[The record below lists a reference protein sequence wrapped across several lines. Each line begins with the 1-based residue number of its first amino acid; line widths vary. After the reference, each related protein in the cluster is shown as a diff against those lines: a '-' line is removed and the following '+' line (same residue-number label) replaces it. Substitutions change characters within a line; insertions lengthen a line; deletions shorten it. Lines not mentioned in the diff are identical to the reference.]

1 MATIYSSDLKLS
13 IMATGENA
21 GTWGSITNTN
31 LYLLQQAIG
40 GYEAISI
47 AGGAQTTALTMS
59 NGAISNARNAVIKLT
74 GTITGNQVVTIPT
87 AIEKTYIVSNGTTG
101 AFTVEFKQAGGTGV
115 TFAAADKSTKILFAD
130 GTNIVD
136 TGDTTPIITQI
147 NDTNVNEQIKFTTTA
162 SAVNEF
168 TITNAATANAPEIS
182 ATGSDTNIDLK
193 ITPKGSGKINL
204 DGIKFPNA
212 DGSSGQFLK
221 TDGSGSLSFADSG
234 LAWQSV
240 VTTSTIT
247 VVAGRAYFINT
258 TSNACTVTLPSGT
271 PTAGAQVQL
280 VDYAGT
286 FDTNACVINPNGNK
300 LEGGTGNL
308 QLGGEREG
316 VILTYIDATQGWLA
330 TSGINEGTDALGP
343 VPYSVDFLVIA
354 GGASGGSEDG
364 GGGGAGGYRTSTQN
378 VAIGTVITVTVGNGG
393 AVPGTNARGLNGSDS
408 SISGSGLTTITSSGG
423 GGGSSDAI
431 GGGSGGSGGGGAPS
445 VTSGLS
451 GNSPSTSPS
460 QGNNGGN
467 GFTRTQGAAGT
478 GNESGGGGGGAGAV
492 GNNSSSFTGAAGGA
506 GSASSITGSS
516 VTRAGGGGGGSNGV
530 DSSPVGVG
538 GSGGTGG
545 GGAGGGGTPPY
556 TGTAGTANTGSG
568 GGGSGGNGG
577 SASGAGGKGVV
588 ILSMPD
594 ANYTGTTTGS
604 PTVATGVSGKTV
616 LTFTGSGSYTG

>member
-1 MATIYSSDLKLS
+1 
-13 IMATGENA
+13 MATGENA
-21 GTWGSITNTN
+21 GTWGQITNTN

-74 GTITGNQVVTIPT
+74 GTITGNQIVTIPT
-87 AIEKTYIVSNGTTG
+87 AIEKTYIVANDTTG

-130 GTNIVD
+130 GTNIVE
-136 TGDTTPIITQI
+136 TGNTTPIITQI

-212 DGSSGQFLK
+212 DGSSGQFLR

-240 VTTSTIT
+240 VTTSTVT

-258 TSNACTVTLPSGT
+258 TSAACTVTLPSGT

-300 LEGGTGNL
+300 IEGGTGNL
-308 QLGGEREG
+308 QLSGEREG

-330 TSGINEGTDALGP
+330 TSGINEGTDALQAP
-343 VPYSVDFLVIA
+343 PYSIDFLVIA
-354 GGASGGSEDG
+354 GGGAGARPTHSGGFASG
-364 GGGGAGGYRTSTQN
+364 GGGGAGGFRTSTQTVN
-378 VAIGTVITVTVGNGG
+378 AGTVITVTVGDG
-393 AVPGTNARGLNGSDS
+393 ATADPAGSPGSPAIVAGSGTAS
-408 SISGSGLTTITSSGG
+408 SISGSGLTTISSAGG
-423 GGGSSDAI
+423 GGGA
-431 GGGSGGSGGGGAPS
+431 GGGLAGANGGSGGGAGNSGAGTPS
-445 VTSGLS
+445 GGS
-451 GNSPSTSPS
+451 GNTPNTSPS
-460 QGNNGGN
+460 QGNNGGAVTAN
-467 GFTRTQGAAGT
+467 APNFG
-478 GNESGGGGGGAGAV
+478 SGGGGGASAV
-492 GNNSSSFTGAAGGA
+492 GVNSTGTTGGNGGA
-506 GSASSITGSS
+506 GTASSITGSS
-516 VTRAGGGGGGSNGV
+516 VTRAGGGGGGTHE
-530 DSSPVGVG
+530 G
-538 GSGGTGG
+538 GTAGTGG
-545 GGAGGGGTPPY
+545 AGNTAPGGNAGAGGGTNNGV
-556 TGTAGTANTGSG
+556 AGTVNTGSG
-568 GGGSGGNGG
+568 GGGATTTNAGGAGSVGGN
-577 SASGAGGKGVV
+577 GGKGVV

-616 LTFTGSGSYTG
+616 LTFNGTGSYTA